1 MMKLVKCS
9 SCGSTELV
17 ENDGII
23 VCVYC
28 QSRFFPQAD
37 DVPPRE
43 TVIGIES
50 DIEVLLQKCRQDQK
64 NRRRFAN
71 LILDIDP
78 SNQEARKYL
87 S

>member
-1 MMKLVKCS
+1 MKRVECS
-9 SCGSTELV
+9 NCGSTELIAD
-17 ENDGII
+17 NDII

-28 QSRFFPQAD
+28 RSRHVPQTD

-50 DIEVLLQKCRQDQK
+50 DIQTLLQKCRQDPK

-78 SNQEARKYL
+78 SNQEAKKFL